1 VTGGLLLEQRWPFE
15 RAALLTDP
23 VHFGR
28 GVPHGTGQP
37 VLLIPGFLA
46 GDASLLTL
54 TRWLRR
60 IGYEPV
66 RAGLRVNAGCA
77 GATVDRLAGLLREV
91 AASKGPVAL
100 IGQSRGGLLGRALA
114 LRERERVAGLVTL
127 GSPLLDERAVH
138 PNVWRTGAAL
148 ARLGDRG
155 VPGLLTSDC
164 ADGPCCARYR
174 RERRARFPG
183 DVGFVSLY
191 SRRDG
196 IVDWHACLDP
206 GARHVEVASSHAGMG
221 AEVSAYIAIAHALRS
236 FWPRWR
242 RSVAPSGSSPS

>member
-1 VTGGLLLEQRWPFE
+1 MLEQSWPLE
-15 RAALLTDP
+15 RATLLVDP

-28 GVPHGTGQP
+28 GVPHGAGQP

-54 TRWLRR
+54 SRWLRR

-66 RAGLRVNAGCA
+66 RSGIRVNAGCA
-77 GATVDRLAGLLREV
+77 GATVDRLAARLRDVE
-91 AASKGPVAL
+91 ASRGPVAV

-114 LRERERVAGLVTL
+114 LRERDRVAGLVTL
-127 GSPLLDERAVH
+127 GSPLLDEMAVD
-138 PNVWRTGAAL
+138 PRVRLTGTAL
-148 ARLGDRG
+148 AGLGDRG
-155 VPGLLTSDC
+155 LRGVLSSACL
-164 ADGPCCARYR
+164 DGPCCERYR
-174 RERRARFPG
+174 RERLTSFPA

-196 IVDWHACLDP
+196 IVDWRACLDP

-221 AEVSAYIAIAHALRS
+221 AEVSAYIAIAEALRS
-236 FWPRWR
+236 FW
-242 RSVAPSGSSPS
+242 AE

>member
-1 VTGGLLLEQRWPFE
+1 VTGRLLLEQRWPFE

-54 TRWLRR
+54 SRWLRR

-66 RAGLRVNAGCA
+66 RAVLRVNAGCA
-77 GATVDRLAGLLREV
+77 GATVDRLAGRLREV
-91 AASKGPVAL
+91 AATKGPVAL

-127 GSPLLDERAVH
+127 GSP
-138 PNVWRTGAAL
+138 
-148 ARLGDRG
+148 
-155 VPGLLTSDC
+155 
-164 ADGPCCARYR
+164 
-174 RERRARFPG
+174 
-183 DVGFVSLY
+183 
-191 SRRDG
+191 
-196 IVDWHACLDP
+196 CLDP

-221 AEVSAYIAIAHALRS
+221 AEVSAYIAIAAALRS
-236 FWPRWR
+236 FWPR
-242 RSVAPSGSSPS
+242 

>member
-1 VTGGLLLEQRWPFE
+1 VTGTLLLEQRWPFE

-46 GDASLLTL
+46 GDTSLLTL
-54 TRWLRR
+54 SRWLRR
-60 IGYEPV
+60 IGYEPL
-66 RAGLRVNAGCA
+66 RAGLRMNAGCA
-77 GATVDRLAGLLREV
+77 GATVDRLAARLREI
-91 AASKGPVAL
+91 AAAKGPAAL

-114 LRERERVAGLVTL
+114 VRSPDLVAGLVTL

-138 PNVWRTGAAL
+138 PNVWRTAAAL
-148 ARLGDRG
+148 AGLGDRG

-164 ADGPCCARYR
+164 ADGHCCARYR
-174 RERRARFPG
+174 RERQARFPEG
-183 DVGFVSLY
+183 IGFVSLY
-191 SRRDG
+191 SRGDG
-196 IVDWHACLDP
+196 IVDWRACLDP

-221 AEVSAYIAIAHALRS
+221 AEVSAYVAIADALRS
-236 FWPRWR
+236 FWPR
-242 RSVAPSGSSPS
+242 S